1 MIQHIGQEMCKR
13 VWQEAFQ
20 GAGPRTGQQVG
31 PGVEALD
38 WVLGQHE
45 AIPWEGHGAGT
56 KAGLG
61 AGQGLGMELVVE
73 LEKELDKRLGEG
85 LVNQIFDVI
94 LAAQLPDL
102 LEPIIG
108 HAAVEATHILN
119 RCTMLEKSKQRNKIH
134 QATIAMLSQVSSKED
149 RLLQILAGLLQNQ
162 PADDLAHWLGDVQEA
177 IPWEGHGA
185 GPRTGQEAGQVTGRG
200 AGHGARHGAREGA
213 GQDAGRGAGQGA
225 GLGAV
230 GVNCAHEQHKANYN
244 PMAIIRHMAVGATHI
259 LNMCTMLEKA
269 KQLNKIHQATIAMLR
284 DVQEVWLEAGQGDGP
299 RTSQRGGPL
308 AEGLDWVL
316 GQHEAIPW
324 EGHGAGHGAGQV
336 VGPGAGQE
344 ARHGARHGAREGAGQ
359 DAGSIAVNFGWTA
372 WNQPKDD
379 PAHWSEDLQEH
390 EAIPWE
396 GHGAGNGAGTEVGP
410 GVGQGARH
418 GARDGTGQNAGQGAG
433 QGAGLG
439 ADLLDPII
447 EDVVVGATHILNM
460 CTMLEKA
467 KQCKKTNQATI
478 AMLSKMSSKE
488 GRLLQILAGLPKN
501 QPEDGLAHWPGDV
514 QRVGPRVEGLDWV
527 LERHEAIPW
536 ERHGASCR
544 AGLEAGQGTGQG
556 AGHGALHGAREGA
569 GQDLGEGLGK
579 ELG

>member
-1 MIQHIGQEMCKR
+1 
-13 VWQEAFQ
+13 
-20 GAGPRTGQQVG
+20 
-31 PGVEALD
+31 
-38 WVLGQHE
+38 
-45 AIPWEGHGAGT
+45 
-56 KAGLG
+56 
-61 AGQGLGMELVVE
+61 
-73 LEKELDKRLGEG
+73 
-85 LVNQIFDVI
+85 
-94 LAAQLPDL
+94 
-102 LEPIIG
+102 
-108 HAAVEATHILN
+108 
-119 RCTMLEKSKQRNKIH
+119 MLEKAKQRNKIH
-134 QATIAMLSQVSSKED
+134 QATIAMLRQMSSEEG
-149 RLLQILAGLLQNQ
+149 RLLQILAGLPGTNQ
-162 PADDLAHWLGDVQEA
+162 KMIQH
-177 IPWEGHGA
+177 I
-185 GPRTGQEAGQVTGRG
+185 GQ
-200 AGHGARHGAREGA
+200 
-213 GQDAGRGAGQGA
+213 
-225 GLGAV
+225 
-230 GVNCAHEQHKANYN
+230 
-244 PMAIIRHMAVGATHI
+244 
-259 LNMCTMLEKA
+259 
-269 KQLNKIHQATIAMLR
+269 KICKR
-284 DVQEVWLEAGQGDGP
+284 
-299 RTSQRGGPL
+299 
-308 AEGLDWVL
+308 
-316 GQHEAIPW
+316 
-324 EGHGAGHGAGQV
+324 
-336 VGPGAGQE
+336 
-344 ARHGARHGAREGAGQ
+344 
-359 DAGSIAVNFGWTA
+359 FG
-372 WNQPKDD
+372 KR
-379 PAHWSEDLQEH
+379 LH

-439 ADLLDPII
+439 AVGLDCALGQHEDLLDPII

>member
-1 MIQHIGQEMCKR
+1 MCKR

-85 LVNQIFDVI
+85 LEAVQGAGRRVG
-94 LAAQLPDL
+94 P
-102 LEPIIG
+102 G
-108 HAAVEATHILN
+108 VEALDW
-119 RCTMLEKSKQRNKIH
+119 
-134 QATIAMLSQVSSKED
+134 V
-149 RLLQILAGLLQNQ
+149 
-162 PADDLAHWLGDVQEA
+162 LGRHEA

-244 PMAIIRHMAVGATHI
+244 PMASG
-259 LNMCTMLEKA
+259 
-269 KQLNKIHQATIAMLR
+269 

-439 ADLLDPII
+439 AVGLDCALGQHEDLLDPII